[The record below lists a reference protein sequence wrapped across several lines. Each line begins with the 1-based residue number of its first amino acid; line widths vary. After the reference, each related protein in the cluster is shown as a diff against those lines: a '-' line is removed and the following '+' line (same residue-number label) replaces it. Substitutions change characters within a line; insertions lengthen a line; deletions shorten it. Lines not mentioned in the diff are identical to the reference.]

1 MVPLPVHSPGTEATN
16 APKTE
21 RRIRCATVR
30 ILTVGN
36 MYPPQH
42 LGGYELIWRSAVRH
56 HRAAGHDV
64 RVLTT
69 DVRFGQPGE
78 ADEPDC
84 FRELRW
90 YWRDHGWPRLSLR
103 ERYRLERDNAAT
115 LRRHLEEFRPDV
127 VAWWAMG
134 GMSLSLPGRTKLPSA
149 AFVLDD
155 WLDYAPKEDQ
165 WRRLLRQRFDTGTV
179 DHWVFISKYT
189 RERARAQGYT
199 FASHEVNPAGVG
211 AEFLTDAPPNPWAWR
226 LLYVGRIDERKGID
240 TAIRALGH
248 LPAQATLD
256 VVGSGDDEAEQRL
269 RAMADERVRFTGIV
283 PREQLPVVY
292 AGADAVVFPVRWR
305 EPWGVVPLEA
315 MGVGRPVVATGRGG
329 SGEYLSDGENA
340 LLFDAEDPAAL
351 AEQIMRLAN
360 DDVLRQRLR
369 AHGLETARKHTA
381 AAHDAR
387 VTAILE
393 ELGRG

>member
-1 MVPLPVHSPGTEATN
+1 
-16 APKTE
+16 
-21 RRIRCATVR
+21 VR

-36 MYPPQH
+36 MYPPHH

-69 DVRFGQPGE
+69 DVRFGEPSE
-78 ADEPDC
+78 PDDPDC

-90 YWRDHGWPRLSLR
+90 YWRDHAWPRLSIP
-103 ERYRLERDNAAT
+103 ERYRLERDNART
-115 LRRHLEEFRPDV
+115 LQRHLEDFRPDV

-134 GMSLSLPGRTKLPSA
+134 GMSLSLPKRAGRPSA

-165 WRRLLRQRFDTGTV
+165 WARALRRRRFDTSTI
-179 DHWVFISKYT
+179 DHWVFISEYT
-189 RERARAQGYT
+189 RERALSQGYA
-199 FASHEVNPAGVG
+199 FASEEVNPAGVG
-211 AEFLTDAPPNPWAWR
+211 DEFLTAAPAHPWSWR

-240 TAIRALGH
+240 TAIRALEH
-248 LPAQATLD
+248 LPPEATLD
-256 VVGSGDDEAEQRL
+256 VVGSGDDAAEQRL
-269 RAMADERVRFTGIV
+269 RALADERVRFTGSV
-283 PREQLPVVY
+283 PREQLPAIY
-292 AGADAVVFPVRWR
+292 ANADAVVFPVRWR

-329 SGEYLSDGENA
+329 SGEYLRDGENA

-351 AEQIMRLAN
+351 ADRIQRLAT
-360 DDVLRQRLR
+360 DEQLRARLR
-369 AHGLETARKHTA
+369 TNGLETARRHTA
-381 AAHDAR
+381 SAHDAR
-387 VTAILE
+387 VTVILE
-393 ELGRG
+393 GLAHG